1 MKMSSLP
8 RVRRTRISDSKFFTS
23 PSSMRFMVEME
34 TPLLSASSACDMSCF
49 RRTVFILAAIL
60 LQSSVSV
67 SMYMFSNISNLVLV
81 AVNIGIKVHKWNFIG
96 DNLGGGQFIC
106 RETCC
111 FVHLA
116 RKNILQAKEKWL
128 RPFSWRSHL
137 IPYFDLVCLGMKLCE
152 FILVLQK

>member
-1 MKMSSLP
+1 
-8 RVRRTRISDSKFFTS
+8 
-23 PSSMRFMVEME
+23 
-34 TPLLSASSACDMSCF
+34 MSCF
-49 RRTVFILAAIL
+49 RRTVFILAAIR

-111 FVHLA
+111 FDVFGSEKYFA
-116 RKNILQAKEKWL
+116 GKRKMAETIFKAQPSLFC
-128 RPFSWRSHL
+128 PH
-137 IPYFDLVCLGMKLCE
+137 FDFTLMNVYTS
-152 FILVLQK
+152 VR